1 MPVCGAPPWNLA
13 WLCDSHVT
21 SRMGRKGDCVASKPR
36 SGEALQLLPWSLG
49 MVILG
54 DNCHMRNPMFLDLLR
69 CEKTQ
74 ASHVEPLSREKML
87 VSPWL
92 FLPSHL
98 GYQTREGRSQF
109 DVNSTWSSDDLAPNW
124 QLITTVPETLK

>member
-1 MPVCGAPPWNLA
+1 M
-13 WLCDSHVT
+13 
-21 SRMGRKGDCVASKPR
+21 ASKPR

-74 ASHVEPLSREKML
+74 ASHVEPLSRERDAGEPL
-87 VSPWL
+87 A
-92 FLPSHL
+92 LPAIPP
-98 GYQTREGRSQF
+98 R
-109 DVNSTWSSDDLAPNW
+109 
-124 QLITTVPETLK
+124 VPDT